1 MTQTAE
7 GMKSARV
14 VLELARRHGVEMP
27 IVEAVVAVLEGR
39 VAVEQLQP
47 MLLGRRLKAETPH
60 RD

>member
-1 MTQTAE
+1 
-7 GMKSARV
+7 
-14 VLELARRHGVEMP
+14 MP